1 MIIKHNTDIINNVII
16 EMNKNSFDP
25 RWIGRGA
32 ICQDNRTWVM
42 NIPKNASNSIGRL
55 LAPGNRPRV
64 GWDMEQRY
72 SLQGSPHDKF
82 CVVLRNPI
90 ERFCGSLA
98 QHYVIRLEHGSTL
111 ADIHSEIDNL
121 TWCNDVFDDMHIW
134 PQFTYLHGLPTDN
147 ITWFTL
153 ENIHELPRHLG
164 ITSDIG
170 QWNASDDNEA
180 LSVTKKRIRTI
191 LNTNPDVL
199 SHVESYYSKDTEMI
213 TNVLGRLPKK

>member
-1 MIIKHNTDIINNVII
+1 MTCT
-16 EMNKNSFDP
+16 S
-25 RWIGRGA
+25 G
-32 ICQDNRTWVM
+32 
-42 NIPKNASNSIGRL
+42 
-55 LAPGNRPRV
+55 
-64 GWDMEQRY
+64 
-72 SLQGSPHDKF
+72 
-82 CVVLRNPI
+82 
-90 ERFCGSLA
+90 
-98 QHYVIRLEHGSTL
+98 
-111 ADIHSEIDNL
+111 HS
-121 TWCNDVFDDMHIW
+121 
-134 PQFTYLHGLPTDN
+134 FTYLHGLPTDN